1 MDVREEADRE
11 IEAYPDRE
19 GLVMLIPEDRWS
31 EFLRL
36 TGQGAAA
43 EDEVPYRGVRCRKAA
58 VTAVIAQ
65 EGF

>member
-1 MDVREEADRE
+1 MDVRQEADRE
-11 IEAYPDRE
+11 IDAYPDRD
-19 GLVMLIPEDRWS
+19 GLVMLIPEDRWP

-36 TGQGAAA
+36 TGCAPSG
-43 EDEVPYRGVRCRKAA
+43 EDEVEYRGARCRKGP